1 MKADKRN
8 VSRETREADKQ
19 EARKAR
25 NEEQAQEERA
35 IWADINRQAEIAA
48 ITCKPRIEYS
58 DKLADE
64 IAIRL
69 SAGQSLNAI
78 CKLDHMPHISTVFD
92 WLQEPAKRSFS
103 DKYARARDNA
113 AHTLFDQMIDIAD
126 DASRD
131 LLKDGTPN
139 SAAIARA
146 KLRIETRQRVAGK
159 LAPKVYGERIEQL
172 NQTVNIDS
180 RSLVI
185 DGRALDITQRDA
197 LRALLLSAKGD

>member
-1 MKADKRN
+1 MKADKRI
-8 VSRETREADKQ
+8 VSRETQEQDKQ

-25 NEEQAQEERA
+25 NEAQAIEETA

-48 ITCKPRIEYS
+48 ITCKPRIGYS

-78 CKLDHMPHISTVFD
+78 CKLEHMPHISTVFD
-92 WLQEPAKRSFS
+92 WLGDPAKRSFA
-103 DKYARARDNA
+103 DKYACAREQA
-113 AHTLFDQMIDIAD
+113 AHCLFDQMIDIAD
-126 DASRD
+126 DASND

-139 SAAIARA
+139 NAAIARA

-172 NQTVNIDS
+172 AQTVNIDS
-180 RSLVI
+180 RSIVI
-185 DGRALDITQRDA
+185 EGRALDVTQRDT
-197 LRALLLSAKGD
+197 LRALLLSAKGN